1 MRLSA
6 RPRSSRAVPT
16 ERIVA
21 ASRLTYL
28 DYNATTPIR
37 PAVAAAVAEALAIG
51 GNPSSVHRAGRA
63 ARRAVET
70 ARGEIAALVGAD
82 ERNIIF
88 VSGGS
93 EANHLALKGSLRSR
107 ILVSTIEHDSV
118 RAAVPDAE
126 SVPVDSS
133 GVLDLASLAGRLAAD
148 SRPPLVSVMLANNE
162 TGTIQ
167 PIREIADI
175 VHARGGLLHCDA
187 VQAAGKLPL
196 DLARLGADLTS
207 LSAHKLGGPQGIGAL
222 VVAGDIAVSPLQT
235 GGGQERGRRAGTEN
249 VPGIVGFGRAC
260 ALAAADGASAGR
272 IAALR
277 DGAERRLLALAPA
290 ARIFG
295 AGGARL
301 PNTICITM
309 PGVPASTQ
317 VMALDLAGVMV
328 SAGAACS
335 SGKVRPSHVLR
346 AMGATEDEA
355 ASAIRI
361 SLGWASSEADIDHL
375 VEAWGALYARTGRN
389 VAASAA

>member
-1 MRLSA
+1 
-6 RPRSSRAVPT
+6 VP
-16 ERIVA
+16 

-28 DYNATTPIR
+28 DYNASAPVR
-37 PAVAAAVAEALAIG
+37 PAVAAAVAEALALA

-63 ARRAVET
+63 ARRMVEA
-70 ARGEIAALVGAD
+70 ARAEVAALVGTSAN
-82 ERNIIF
+82 EIVF

-93 EANHLALKGSLRSR
+93 EANHLALKGGGRHR
-107 ILVSTIEHDSV
+107 ILVSAVEHDSV
-118 RAAVPDAE
+118 LAAVPDAE
-126 SVPVDSS
+126 RLPVTAS
-133 GVLDLASLAGRLAAD
+133 GVLDLAVLAERLAAD
-148 SRPPLVSVMLANNE
+148 DRPALVSVMLANNE
-162 TGTIQ
+162 TGIIQ
-167 PIREIADI
+167 PIAPIAEI

-196 DLARLGADLTS
+196 ARALLGADLLS

-222 VVAGDIAVSPLQT
+222 IVAPEIALAPLQG

-260 ALAAADGASAGR
+260 ALATEG
-272 IAALR
+272 IAACARLAELR
-277 DGAERRLLALAPA
+277 DDAERRLLAVAPG

-295 AGGARL
+295 AGSPRL
-301 PNTICITM
+301 PNTLCIAM
-309 PGVPASTQ
+309 SGVPAATQ
-317 VMALDLAGVMV
+317 VIALDLAGVMV

-346 AMGATEDEA
+346 AMGATAEEA

-361 SLGWASSEADIDHL
+361 SLGWDSRAADIDHL
-375 VEAWGALYARTGRN
+375 VEAWGALYARAGRL